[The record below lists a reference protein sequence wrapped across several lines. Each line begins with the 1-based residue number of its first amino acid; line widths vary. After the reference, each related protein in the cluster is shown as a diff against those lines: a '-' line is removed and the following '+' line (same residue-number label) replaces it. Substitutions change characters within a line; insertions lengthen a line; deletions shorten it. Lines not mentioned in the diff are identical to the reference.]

1 MPTSRREMKV
11 LETYARSLLEA
22 GKTEGRVFE
31 NLRDLEVL
39 SSASPEVLAVLSAL
53 VERGQL
59 DLLPQVAEA
68 YHAMTEEDDDIVG
81 VTVTTAVPLDD
92 DLRAQIRERL
102 QRDFGQEVFLIEQV
116 DPSIIGGI
124 VLEARGQRRDISV
137 KTQLRAAHETLS
149 TVHIAHGHTTHGGET
164 VHV

>member
-1 MPTSRREMKV
+1 MKV

-39 SSASPEVLAVLSAL
+39 SSTSPEVLAVLSAL

-92 DLRAQIRERL
+92 DLRL

-149 TVHIAHGHTTHGGET
+149 TVHTAHGHTTHGGET
-164 VHV
+164 AHV